1 MLVALIRDVSPSLQ
15 RCELTHL
22 SRQPIDVVLAR
33 RQHRRY
39 ERCLADLGCAIHR
52 LPTEPEWPD
61 AVFIEDTAIVL
72 DELAIIARPG
82 AESRRAETT
91 AVAEALRAFRSLFH
105 IEPPGTLDGGD
116 VLRLGQ
122 TVYVGVS
129 SRSNEAGFEQ
139 LRRWLMPYGYAV
151 EAVEVNGCLHLKSA
165 VTPVG
170 ENTLLVNRA
179 WVDAGAFG
187 DAALIDVDPSE
198 PFGGNALLVNETV
211 MYPSGYP
218 RTQRRLQEHG
228 ITVQSVDVSELG
240 KAEGGV
246 TCCSLIFSVR

>member
-1 MLVALIRDVSPSLQ
+1 
-15 RCELTHL
+15 
-22 SRQPIDVVLAR
+22 
-33 RQHRRY
+33 
-39 ERCLADLGCAIHR
+39 
-52 LPTEPEWPD
+52 
-61 AVFIEDTAIVL
+61 VFIEDTAMVL

-91 AVAEALRAFRSLFH
+91 AVAETLRAFRSLLY

-129 SRSNEAGFEQ
+129 SRSNQAGFEQ
-139 LRRWLMPYGYAV
+139 VRRVLTPYGYAV
-151 EAVEVNGCLHLKSA
+151 KAVEVSGCLHLKSA
-165 VTPVG
+165 VTSVG

-179 WVDAGAFG
+179 WVDADAFG
-187 DAALIDVDPSE
+187 DVALIDVDPSE

-211 MYPSGYP
+211 IYPSGYP
-218 RTQRRLQEHG
+218 RTRRKLQAHG
-228 ITVQSVDVSELG
+228 IRIQTVDVSELG